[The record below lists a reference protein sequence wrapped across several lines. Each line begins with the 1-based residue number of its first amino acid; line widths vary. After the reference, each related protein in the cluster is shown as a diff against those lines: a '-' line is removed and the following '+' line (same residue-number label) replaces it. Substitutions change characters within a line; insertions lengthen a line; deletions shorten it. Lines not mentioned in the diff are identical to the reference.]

1 MSTAKRV
8 CTKSLHTAG
17 FTLIE
22 LMLVLAVI
30 GIIAL
35 YGVPKYQGVKEHY
48 RLEGST
54 QAVVAQLKYAKQLA
68 MDQRRI
74 SYVVVDSEGVSVVQL
89 VSGNTKVI
97 DHKTFDTGV
106 SFQYNPVRDS
116 WMTAVSDSSTGAL
129 LGHGVSFDLRGFVS
143 ENGTIWLESRG
154 IQSVGVQIE
163 EKTGSFSITWEENE

>member
-8 CTKSLHTAG
+8 CPKSLHTAG

-48 RLEGST
+48 RLEGSA

-89 VSGNTKVI
+89 VSGNTKLI
-97 DHKTFDTGV
+97 DRKTFDTGV
-106 SFQYNPVRDS
+106 SFQYNAARDS
-116 WMTAVSDSSTGAL
+116 WMIAVSDSSTGAL
-129 LGHGVSFDLRGFVS
+129 LGHGVSFDQRGFVS
-143 ENGTIWLESRG
+143 ENGTIWLASRG
-154 IQSVGVQIE
+154 IQSVGIQIE
-163 EKTGSFSITWEENE
+163 EKTGSFSITWE